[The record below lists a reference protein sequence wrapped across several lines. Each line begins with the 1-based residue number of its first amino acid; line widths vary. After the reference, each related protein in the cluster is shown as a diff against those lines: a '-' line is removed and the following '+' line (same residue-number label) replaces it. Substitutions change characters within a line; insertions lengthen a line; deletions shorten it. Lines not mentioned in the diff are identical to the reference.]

1 MPTLPTI
8 TVVTPSLNQAHY
20 LEAAMLSVL
29 SQDYPNVQYV
39 VVDGGS
45 VDGSVEIIRRY
56 EDRLHAWISEPD
68 KGQYDAV
75 RKGFELA
82 PTAKIMSWLNADDM
96 YFPWAL
102 RTVASIM
109 SELPAVRWLT
119 TLNTVVWDEEGR
131 GVAVNKI
138 IGYSREAFLDGYY
151 VPWGAASNG
160 GWIQQE
166 STFWTREL
174 WEAAGEHLDLEFSLA
189 ADFALWC
196 RLYDHAPLY
205 ATPALLGGFRRH
217 CPNQRS
223 ADRETYLH
231 EADEALRRMRRRAN
245 WKRSRFRD
253 AARWLRLARFPKIG
267 RSVGLRLGYTAE
279 WVVRVDGRWRIDRPR
294 FLDRSAFESFD

>member
-1 MPTLPTI
+1 MSRLPTI
-8 TVVTPSLNQAHY
+8 TVVTPTLNQAEY

-29 SQDYPNVQYV
+29 SQGYPGLQYV

-45 VDGSVEIIRRY
+45 VDHSVEIIRRY

-68 KGQYDAV
+68 QGHYDAV

-82 PTAKIMSWLNADDM
+82 PTGEIMAWLNADDL

-109 SELPAVRWLT
+109 SELPEVQWLT
-119 TLNTVVWDEEGR
+119 TLNTVTWDEEGR
-131 GVAVNKI
+131 GVAVDKI
-138 IGYSREAFLDGYY
+138 TGYSREAFLDGYY
-151 VPWGAASNG
+151 VPWGTESNG

-174 WEAAGEHLDLEFSLA
+174 WEAAGGHLDLEFGLA

-196 RLYDHAPLY
+196 RLYDLAPLY

-217 CPNQRS
+217 AGNQRS
-223 ADRETYLH
+223 ADRETYLR
-231 EADEALRRMRRRAN
+231 ETDEALRRMRRRGS
-245 WKRSRFRD
+245 WKRSRVRD
-253 AARWLRLARFPKIG
+253 AARRLRLARFPRIG
-267 RSVGLRLGYTAE
+267 RSVGCRLGYTAE
-279 WVVRVDGRWRIDRPR
+279 WVVRIDGRWRIDRPR
-294 FLDRSAFESFD
+294 FLDRSAFESFG